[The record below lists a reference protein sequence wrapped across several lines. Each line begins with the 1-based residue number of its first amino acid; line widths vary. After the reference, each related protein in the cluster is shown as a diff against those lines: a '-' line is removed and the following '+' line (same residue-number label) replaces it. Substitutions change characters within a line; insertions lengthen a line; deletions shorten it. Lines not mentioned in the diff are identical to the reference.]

1 MRTRWIRL
9 RIRACA
15 ETRSESDRTDDR
27 VDPFSINVTDFYY
40 RASTLYILNHRRT
53 MTGTARVMLEDPQRD
68 PFPFP
73 SLPTPRLRL
82 LQTVDR
88 PILYIFCLSSHHLFP
103 LFRGVRATTTCP
115 PPTKITEKL
124 DGGNTYDLECVEI
137 WERFARNDQFRYC
150 PCRFDVLGVMVVM
163 GNDGEF
169 SEPWTRSHKS

>member
-1 MRTRWIRL
+1 MIEWIRSL
-9 RIRACA
+9 L
-15 ETRSESDRTDDR
+15 
-27 VDPFSINVTDFYY
+27 
-40 RASTLYILNHRRT
+40 TLQIFTIEPLHHILNHRRT
-53 MTGTARVMLEDPQRD
+53 MTGTARVMFEDPQRD

-150 PCRFDVLGVMVVM
+150 PCRFDVLGVMVVI